1 MRTLLL
7 PREFATG
14 VYVTSPAT
22 GKECVYMFERI
33 LDEEFERVNTWLQAH
48 PGAEP
53 EEILCMLHDIALE
66 WAAEDLG
73 FDELDVLSPR
83 EKAQLEIVYV
93 K

>member
-1 MRTLLL
+1 MKTLTL

-14 VYVTSPAT
+14 VYVASPDT
-22 GKECVYMFERI
+22 GKERVYMFERI
-33 LDEEFERVNTWLQAH
+33 IDEEYEQVNAWLAAH
-48 PGAEP
+48 PAAGP
-53 EEILCMLHDIALE
+53 EEILIMLHDIALE

-83 EKAQLEIVYV
+83 AAAKLEIAYA